1 MRSITRGSAVD
12 EALCDDPQFIRD
24 RFRALR
30 PFACGNYVGGIFE
43 ELVISHGGW
52 DFAPLECDDWIVLQG
67 ADDPH
72 NDVEEVTGY
81 WAKLLPRT
89 RMESVQ
95 GAGRFMTSS
104 HPELIVQRLE
114 QLL

>member
-1 MRSITRGSAVD
+1 M
-12 EALCDDPQFIRD
+12 
-24 RFRALR
+24 
-30 PFACGNYVGGIFE
+30 
-43 ELVISHGGW
+43 ISHGGW